1 MSTRAK
7 DIYIKNRAYYFFTDI
22 INIKN
27 LDPNNIKRD
36 EESYKLRNI
45 EIIFEIHTHLQ
56 CKSFVPS
63 FQQSEWIFEE
73 IKGNKYLKLVPNLS
87 VETHLWKL

>member
-1 MSTRAK
+1 MSTKAK

-45 EIIFEIHTHLQ
+45 EIIFKIHTHL
-56 CKSFVPS
+56 
-63 FQQSEWIFEE
+63 
-73 IKGNKYLKLVPNLS
+73 
-87 VETHLWKL
+87 